1 MRKIKL
7 TKITIEN
14 FKGRTMS
21 LDFSDRTVI
30 RGTNK
35 AGKTTLANAF
45 FWLLIGTDC
54 ADRTNHKLYDTTK
67 EFTHENA
74 VMSVVEGVFDI
85 DGTEVI
91 LKKTAKQKWVRPRG
105 KSEYV
110 KDKSDE
116 YMFYVDG
123 LAVSANTY
131 KEMVEARF
139 APIDKMKLM
148 LNVRYYQMLD
158 WKKLRK
164 HFSDMVGIISD
175 SELQGD
181 YSAIRPL
188 LEKHKTTDVAKEA
201 LRQKINPLKKD
212 LESIDAKIDGAKS
225 MLPALDGVDEAE
237 REIDEAR
244 KRLAEIDREIA
255 GIGESNKS
263 FAEKRKAEEAAIEQK
278 KKEMEAERA
287 AWDEMQMEDVK
298 RIKKEIEKLN
308 ENNALIRKGNELF
321 QNKKSEL
328 ESQTEMARQQVQF
341 LQEELDRLRKE
352 NADIKS
358 RTFDENQVCELCG
371 QPLPYDRIAEL
382 KAAFNERREN
392 DHKACVERGIRVK
405 NNLAKQEEQLTQLET
420 LLAELE
426 KPQEVMSDE
435 YLQIELANA
444 EASVQPFE
452 DSQLYGI
459 MQKQLETMESTLTVV
474 PEANFDSLVE
484 EKEALNDKIADL
496 QLVTFSRRKYDSDMQ
511 RIAEMERSRAEGGIE
526 LARLEGLFFKCVERE
541 REWASIVRDRAN
553 KFLSFAHVEMTELS
567 KAGEINDICTLTC
580 SQVDSDTTNT
590 AEQVLIG
597 VDVAQAFQRN
607 ADVSLPIFIDNAEQ
621 IVDSNLPAVD
631 GQLVLMYVD
640 EDYKELTIV

>member
-7 TKITIEN
+7 KKITIEN

-91 LKKTAKQKWVRPRG
+91 LKKNAKQKWVRPRG

-164 HFSDMVGIISD
+164 HFSDMAGIISD

>member
-7 TKITIEN
+7 KKITIEN

-54 ADRTNHKLYDTTK
+54 ADRANHKLYDTTK

-164 HFSDMVGIISD
+164 HFSDMAGIISD

>member
-7 TKITIEN
+7 KKITIEN

-188 LEKHKTTDVAKEA
+188 LEKYKTTDVAKEA
-201 LRQKINPLKKD
+201 LRQQINPLKKD

-263 FAEKRKAEEAAIEQK
+263 FVEKRKAEEAAIEQK

-328 ESQTEMARQQVQF
+328 ESQAEMARQQVQF

-392 DHKACVERGIRVK
+392 EHKSCVERGIRVK
-405 NNLAKQEEQLTQLET
+405 NNLAKQKEQLTQLET

-426 KPQEVMSDE
+426 KPQKVMSDE

-459 MQKQLETMESTLTVV
+459 MQKQLETMESALTVV

-484 EKEALNDKIADL
+484 EKEALNGKIADL

>member
-1 MRKIKL
+1 MRKVKL

-35 AGKTTLANAF
+35 AGKTTLTNAF

-188 LEKHKTTDVAKEA
+188 LEKYKTTDVAKEA
-201 LRQKINPLKKD
+201 LRQQINPLKKD

-263 FAEKRKAEEAAIEQK
+263 FVEKRKAEEAAIEQK

-308 ENNALIRKGNELF
+308 ENNVLIRKGNELF

-328 ESQTEMARQQVQF
+328 ESQAEMARQQVQF

-426 KPQEVMSDE
+426 KPQKVMSDE

-459 MQKQLETMESTLTVV
+459 MQKQLETMESALTVV

>member
-188 LEKHKTTDVAKEA
+188 LEKYKTTDVAKEA
-201 LRQKINPLKKD
+201 LRQQINPLKKD

-237 REIDEAR
+237 REIDETR
-244 KRLAEIDREIA
+244 KRLAEIDRQIA

-263 FAEKRKAEEAAIEQK
+263 FVEKRKAEETAIEQK

-287 AWDEMQMEDVK
+287 AWDEMQMEDVN

-328 ESQTEMARQQVQF
+328 ESQAEMARQQVQF

-426 KPQEVMSDE
+426 KPQKVMSDE

>member
-188 LEKHKTTDVAKEA
+188 LEKYKTTDVAKEA
-201 LRQKINPLKKD
+201 LRQQINPLKKD

-244 KRLAEIDREIA
+244 KRLAEIDRQIA

-263 FAEKRKAEEAAIEQK
+263 FVEKRKAEETAIEQK

-287 AWDEMQMEDVK
+287 AWDEMQMEDVN

-328 ESQTEMARQQVQF
+328 ESQAEMARQQVQF

-426 KPQEVMSDE
+426 KPQKVMSDE

>member
-7 TKITIEN
+7 KKITIEN

-54 ADRTNHKLYDTTK
+54 ADRANHKLYDTTK

-164 HFSDMVGIISD
+164 HFSDMAGIISD

-474 PEANFDSLVE
+474 PQANFDSLVE

>member
-1 MRKIKL
+1 MRKVKL

-188 LEKHKTTDVAKEA
+188 LEKYKTTDVAKEA

-263 FAEKRKAEEAAIEQK
+263 FVEKRKAEEAAIEQK

-287 AWDEMQMEDVK
+287 AWDEMQMEDVN

-328 ESQTEMARQQVQF
+328 ESQAEMARQQVQF

-426 KPQEVMSDE
+426 KPQKVMSDE

-484 EKEALNDKIADL
+484 EKEALNGKIADL

>member
-7 TKITIEN
+7 KKITIEN

-35 AGKTTLANAF
+35 AGKTTLLNAF
-45 FWLLIGTDC
+45 YWLMFGTDC
-54 ADRTNHKLYDTTK
+54 ADRTNYKLYDTTK

-181 YSAIRPL
+181 YSAILPL
-188 LEKHKTTDVAKEA
+188 LEKYKTTDVAKEA

-263 FAEKRKAEEAAIEQK
+263 FVEKRKAEEAAIEQK

-328 ESQTEMARQQVQF
+328 ESQTEMVRQQVQF

>member
-54 ADRTNHKLYDTTK
+54 EDRTNHKLYDTTK

-175 SELQGD
+175 SELKGD

-188 LEKHKTTDVAKEA
+188 LEKYKTTDVAKEA
-201 LRQKINPLKKD
+201 LRQQINPLKKD

-263 FAEKRKAEEAAIEQK
+263 FVEKRKAEEAAIEQK

-328 ESQTEMARQQVQF
+328 ESQAEMARQQVQF

-426 KPQEVMSDE
+426 KPQKVMSDE

-459 MQKQLETMESTLTVV
+459 MQKQLVTMESTLTVV

>member
-7 TKITIEN
+7 KKITIEN

-35 AGKTTLANAF
+35 AGKTTLLNAF
-45 FWLLIGTDC
+45 YWLMFGTDC
-54 ADRTNHKLYDTTK
+54 ADRTNYKLYDTTK

-74 VMSVVEGVFDI
+74 VMSVVEGVYDI
-85 DGTEVI
+85 DGTEAI

-188 LEKHKTTDVAKEA
+188 LEKYKTTDVAKEA
-201 LRQKINPLKKD
+201 LRQQINPLKKD

-244 KRLAEIDREIA
+244 KRLDEIDREIA

-263 FAEKRKAEEAAIEQK
+263 FVEKRKAEGAAIEQK

-321 QNKKSEL
+321 QNKKSKL
-328 ESQTEMARQQVQF
+328 ESQAEMARQQVQF

-420 LLAELE
+420 LLAELG

-459 MQKQLETMESTLTVV
+459 MQKQLETMESALTVV

-496 QLVTFSRRKYDSDMQ
+496 QLVTFSRRKYDSGMQ

-526 LARLEGLFFKCVERE
+526 LVRLEGLFFKCVERE